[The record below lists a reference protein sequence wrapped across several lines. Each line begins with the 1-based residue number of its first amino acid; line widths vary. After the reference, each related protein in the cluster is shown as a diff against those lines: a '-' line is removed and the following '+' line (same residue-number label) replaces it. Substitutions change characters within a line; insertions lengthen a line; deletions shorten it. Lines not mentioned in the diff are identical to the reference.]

1 MMKISTNDPRLTA
14 PQCTSLNPVETVHE
28 NQWFTVRNRGGY
40 FTTECRHLQ
49 VIILPIVDDH
59 SIVMVK
65 VKRPIIA
72 DAPLELPAGG
82 GIDNESPFQ
91 AAARELFEETGIEI
105 HDLDRFE
112 LLSPI
117 AGFPNRIPTLLHVIK
132 IDISLSEFVNR
143 KKHDSEVES
152 VVMHTFKDIFSL
164 IMQGEIYVA
173 VPIAVIARFLLS
185 LNPMS
190 YKEIIP

>member
-1 MMKISTNDPRLTA
+1 MKIRTDDPRLTA
-14 PQCTSLNPVETVHE
+14 PQCISLDPVETIHE

-40 FTTECRHLQ
+40 FTTECRHPQ
-49 VIILPIVDDH
+49 VIILPIVDNH
-59 SIVMVK
+59 SIVMVQ

-82 GIDNESPFQ
+82 ADKNESPFQ

-112 LLSPI
+112 LLPPI
-117 AGFPNRIPTLLHVIK
+117 AGAPNRIPTLLYILK
-132 IDISLSEFVNR
+132 IDILFSEFTHR
-143 KKHDSEVES
+143 KKHDSEVEK
-152 VVMHTFKDIFSL
+152 VVVHTFKDICSM

-173 VPIAVIARFLLS
+173 VPIAVIARYLLS
-185 LNPMS
+185 VS
-190 YKEIIP
+190 RISREEFI